1 MAKQKYSIK
10 TLKENQ
16 AKALAKDA
24 SVSTKVSIETTK
36 FLNGKSTKVAIAY
49 LEKVLEKKLAV
60 PYKRFTDGVGHR
72 KGKGITSG
80 RYPQKLSKLLIVL
93 IKSVEANASMK
104 GLGENL
110 KIVHFNAHRAST
122 PMHYGRHPRR
132 EMKRSHIEII
142 VEEVEAKKKV
152 ATKKKVVA
160 KPKVEEKPKVKA
172 EIKTNIPKVEEK
184 PEVKAEIKTNIP
196 KVEEKKV
203 EEVKKEPKV
212 EEKPKVPTETPKQ
225 KEVIEAKKDDWTKIY
240 SSKFKRI
247 SN

>member
-184 PEVKAEIKTNIP
+184 
-196 KVEEKKV
+196 KV

-225 KEVIEAKKDDWTKIY
+225 KEVIEAKKDD
-240 SSKFKRI
+240 
-247 SN
+247 